1 MRRVIL
7 YTRPGCGLC
16 DDVRADLDLLAGET
30 EFELVEIN
38 IATSAALSDRFRYL
52 IPVVDVGGGELLT
65 PPLSIRRLRDA
76 ITAASDSDG

>member
-7 YTRPGCGLC
+7 YAKPGCGLC
-16 DDVRADLDLLAGET
+16 DDVRADLDVLAGEA
-30 EFELVEIN
+30 EFNLVEIDITTN
-38 IATSAALSDRFRYL
+38 PALFDRFRYL

-76 ITAASDSDG
+76 ITAASDSNG